1 MRIRDIAHIKHWAA
15 YYVIF
20 NCGGGNSKCNDIY
33 LFIVFSIDFLV
44 MWCLLAG
51 QCNSYLQIRGTYIRF
66 DDIQIGKHK
75 VWSIGPRGIID
86 GDFDPIFQSYFAA
99 LFLILGCTYLLPVF
113 EHVFFFAFLWLLQP
127 AVVRNTAL
135 MLFFFVSNQS

>member
-1 MRIRDIAHIKHWAA
+1 MI
-15 YYVIF
+15 
-20 NCGGGNSKCNDIY
+20 SY
-33 LFIVFSIDFLV
+33 LLFFSIDFLV

-51 QCNSYLQIRGTYIRF
+51 QCNSYLQIRGTYMCF

-99 LFLILGCTYLLPVF
+99 HFIILAVHTCYLFLSMC
-113 EHVFFFAFLWLLQP
+113 FFSCIF
-127 AVVRNTAL
+127 VVIATRCGKH
-135 MLFFFVSNQS
+135 